1 MMRTVAFRP
10 LQIGDAAALSA
21 LLKSS
26 PADYVKH
33 FNPFSFEVDALE
45 KLIARAKKDRLIGI
59 EVQTGQEAELA
70 GFYMLRGLDEGYSA
84 PMYGVFVAYK
94 FRNKGLARLT
104 LVHAETSC
112 RLNQIDRLLLKVH
125 PQNARA
131 KRLYEA
137 QGFTSFRQDP
147 TNENVVMEKLLSREE
162 ADGAP
167 D

>member
-1 MMRTVAFRP
+1 MIRTVAFRP

-45 KLIARAKKDRLIGI
+45 TLISNAKKDRLIGI
-59 EVQTGQEAELA
+59 EVQTGQEVELA

-84 PMYGVFVAYK
+84 PMYGVFVACK

-112 RLNQIDRLLLKVH
+112 RLSQIDRLMLKVH
-125 PQNARA
+125 PANTYA
-131 KRLYEA
+131 KKLYEA
-137 QGFTSFRQDP
+137 HGFAASKEDP
-147 TNENVVMEKLLSREE
+147 INKNIVMEKSLFRN
-162 ADGAP
+162 GT
-167 D
+167 

>member
-33 FNPFSFEVDALE
+33 FTPFSFDVEALE
-45 KLIARAKKDRLIGI
+45 KLISSARKDRLIGI
-59 EVQTGQEAELA
+59 EVQTGQEAELV

-94 FRNKGLARLT
+94 FRNKGVARLT

-112 RLNQIDRLLLKVH
+112 RLNQIDRLMLKVH
-125 PQNARA
+125 PANTHA
-131 KRLYEA
+131 KKLYEA
-137 QGFTSFRQDP
+137 YGFAVLKEDP
-147 TNENVVMEKLLSREE
+147 LNKNIIMEKSLFRN
-162 ADGAP
+162 GT
-167 D
+167 

>member
-26 PADYVKH
+26 PTDYVKH
-33 FNPFSFEVDALE
+33 FTPFSFEVDALE
-45 KLIARAKKDRLIGI
+45 KLISSAKKDRLIGI
-59 EVQTGQEAELA
+59 EVQTDQEAELA

-94 FRNKGLARLT
+94 FRNKGVARLT

-112 RLNQIDRLLLKVH
+112 RLNQIDCLMLKVH
-125 PQNARA
+125 PANTHA
-131 KRLYEA
+131 KKLYEA
-137 QGFTSFRQDP
+137 HGFAALKEDP
-147 TNENVVMEKLLSREE
+147 LNKNIIMEKSLFRN
-162 ADGAP
+162 GT
-167 D
+167 